1 MNMMNGIERI
11 TQRIAVD
18 AQEEINEI
26 LRKGREEATAITE
39 RFQAQADSE
48 RTSLSERNHKAAAE
62 REERLISMAQ
72 MEARKVTLA
81 ARQEMVEAAY
91 GRALELLCDMPDETY
106 VETLASLMA
115 AASAGGHEEA
125 VFSKKDRE
133 RVGQKAVALAKSK
146 YGKSVTLSKETAD
159 IRGGFIL
166 KGRNMEVNCTFE
178 TLVRLQRA
186 ETAGAVVK
194 TLFPEDAGKTRLRKA
209 STS

>member
-1 MNMMNGIERI
+1 MNGIERI

-26 LRKGREEATAITE
+26 LRKGREEASAITE
-39 RFQAQADSE
+39 RYRAQAESE
-48 RTSLSERNHKAAAE
+48 RNALSERNEKAAAE
-62 REERLISMAQ
+62 REERLVSMAQ

-91 GRALELLCDMPDETY
+91 DKALELLCAMPDHVY
-106 VETLASLMA
+106 IDALANLLV
-115 AASAGGHEEA
+115 AASMGGKEEA

-133 RVGQKAVALAKSK
+133 RVGKKAVDKANAK
-146 YGKSVTLSKETAD
+146 GKTIALSKETAD

-166 KGRNMEVNCTFE
+166 KGEKVEVNCAFE

-186 ETAGAVVK
+186 ETAGAVVR
-194 TLFPEDAGKTRLRKA
+194 TLFPEQGDKTNLRKA
-209 STS
+209 SVS

>member
-1 MNMMNGIERI
+1 MNGIERI

-26 LRKGREEATAITE
+26 LRKGREEASAITE
-39 RFQAQADSE
+39 RYRSQAESE
-48 RTSLSERNHKAAAE
+48 RNALSERNEKAAAE
-62 REERLISMAQ
+62 REERLVSMAQ

-91 GRALELLCDMPDETY
+91 QEALEKLCDMPDHLY
-106 VETLASLMA
+106 IDALADLLV
-115 AASAGGHEEA
+115 AASMGGKEEA

-133 RVGQKAVALAKSK
+133 RVGQKAVDKANAK
-146 YGKSVTLSKETAD
+146 GKTITLSAQTAD

-166 KGRNMEVNCTFE
+166 KGRNVEVNCAFE

-186 ETAGAVVK
+186 ETAGAVVR
-194 TLFPEDAGKTRLRKA
+194 TLFPEGADKANLRKA
-209 STS
+209 SAS

>member
-1 MNMMNGIERI
+1 MNGIERI

-26 LRKGREEATAITE
+26 LRKGREEASAITE
-39 RFQAQADSE
+39 RYRAQAESE
-48 RTSLSERNHKAAAE
+48 RNALSERNEKAAAE
-62 REERLISMAQ
+62 REERLVSMAQ

-91 GRALELLCDMPDETY
+91 DKALELLCEMPDHVY
-106 VETLASLMA
+106 IDALADLLV
-115 AASAGGHEEA
+115 AASMGGKEEA

-133 RVGQKAVALAKSK
+133 RVGQKAVDKANAK
-146 YGKSVTLSKETAD
+146 GKTIALSKETAD

-166 KGRNMEVNCTFE
+166 KGEKVEVNCAFE

-186 ETAGAVVK
+186 ETAGAVVR
-194 TLFPEDAGKTRLRKA
+194 TLFPEQGDKTNLRKA
-209 STS
+209 SVS

>member
-1 MNMMNGIERI
+1 MNGIERI

-26 LRKGREEATAITE
+26 LRKGRQEADEIKE
-39 RFQAQADSE
+39 RFRAQADGE
-48 RTSLSERNHKAAAE
+48 RTALSERNEKAAAE

-91 GRALELLCDMPDETY
+91 EKALEKLRDMPEHVYID
-106 VETLASLMA
+106 VLADLLA
-115 AASAGGHEEA
+115 AASAGGREEA

-133 RVGQKAVALAKSK
+133 RVGQKAVDKANAK
-146 YGKSVTLSKETAD
+146 GKTITLSKQTAD
-159 IRGGFIL
+159 IDGGVIL
-166 KGRNMEVNCTFE
+166 KGKNVEVNCAFE

-186 ETAGAVVK
+186 ETAGTVVR
-194 TLFPEDAGKTRLRKA
+194 TLFPESAGGRAA
-209 STS
+209 SAS